1 MVDLFSCKNRED
13 SDFKTVLF
21 VVFDTVQELD
31 KLQKNEVSS
40 TSLGLLS
47 PISGEESS
55 AELLRERVKISLNIL
70 VSNAET
76 LLLGKNNSRLI
87 SNSLQ
92 LISIWFI
99 PPFYVDDE
107 EFQKFSAPLISWN
120 SSSNVQHLFFV
131 FIQSCLVV

>member
-92 LISIWFI
+92 LM
-99 PPFYVDDE
+99 
-107 EFQKFSAPLISWN
+107 
-120 SSSNVQHLFFV
+120 
-131 FIQSCLVV
+131 